1 MLSPAARREY
11 LRDLR
16 DEYLTVHPRVAK
28 GHLLTEAEKRTG
40 LHRKVLIRSLSLRTS
55 FAARPR
61 KKRAPVYDG
70 EVTAALAKVWEI
82 FDAPC
87 GLRLVPLLAT
97 EVERLRSFGE
107 LHCSD
112 EIAEKLQRI
121 GPATIDRKLRHE
133 KQVRHL
139 SRHRNPPVHPLLSR
153 SIPVK
158 LTDEWDR
165 EQPGHLQ
172 IDYVAHCGAS
182 AAEDFCHTLSG
193 VDIASGWW
201 EGAAILGRSQRA
213 TKEGLE
219 TIRARLPFALHE
231 IHPDNDS
238 GMINNLLFRYC
249 AETGV
254 QFSRSRPHHKNDNAW
269 VEQRNWTHV
278 RKVVGYHRYDT
289 AGARDLLNALYRD
302 LGLFK
307 NFFQPIIHLQSK
319 ERIGGHVRRTYEK
332 PVTPHQWL
340 LISDRITDEAKE
352 RLRTV
357 YLSLNPAALKR
368 QIEQRQAALLRLLEQ
383 RLGTDEQPIISR
395 KLAPRSVTSFVMQ
408 PMRVRLPS

>member
-1 MLSPAARREY
+1 MLSLPARREY

-16 DEYLTVHPRVAK
+16 DEYLTVHPRAEK
-28 GHLLTEAEKRTG
+28 SRLLTEAEKRTG
-40 LHRKVLIRSLSLRTS
+40 LHRKVLIRSLSPRTS
-55 FAARPR
+55 FATRPR
-61 KKRAPVYDG
+61 KKRTPVYDG
-70 EVTAALAKVWEI
+70 EVTAALAAVWEI

-87 GLRLVPLLAT
+87 GMRLVPLLAA
-97 EVERLRSFGE
+97 EVGRLRAFGE
-107 LHCSD
+107 LRCSD
-112 EIAEKLQRI
+112 EIAEKLRRI
-121 GPATIDRKLRHE
+121 GPATIDRRLRHE

-139 SRHRNPPVHPLLSR
+139 SRHRNPPVHHLLSR

-158 LTDEWDR
+158 LTDAWDR

-172 IDYVAHCGAS
+172 LDYVVHCGAS
-182 AAEDFCHTLSG
+182 AAGDFCHTLSG
-193 VDIASGWW
+193 ADIASGWW

-219 TIRARLPFALHE
+219 TIRARLPFALRE

-238 GMINNLLFRYC
+238 GMINALLFRYC

-254 QFSRSRPHHKNDNAW
+254 RFSRSRPHHKNDNAW

-289 AGARDLLNALYRD
+289 AEARALLTALYRD
-302 LGLFK
+302 LGFFK
-307 NFFQPIIHLQSK
+307 NFFQPVIHLQSK
-319 ERIGGHVRRTYEK
+319 ERVGGHVRRTYEK
-332 PVTPHQWL
+332 PVTPYQWL
-340 LISDRITDEAKE
+340 LISDRIAAEEKE

-357 YLSLNPAALKR
+357 YRSLNPAALKR
-368 QIEQRQAALLRLLEQ
+368 QIERHQAALLRLLEQ
-383 RLGTDEQPIISR
+383 RLGTDVQPSISR